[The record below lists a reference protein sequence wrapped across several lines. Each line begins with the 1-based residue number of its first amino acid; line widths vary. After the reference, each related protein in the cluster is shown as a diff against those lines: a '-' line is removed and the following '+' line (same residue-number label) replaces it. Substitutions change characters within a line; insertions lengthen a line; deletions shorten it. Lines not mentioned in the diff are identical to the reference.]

1 MLTGQE
7 TKCRL
12 PLQSAVPV
20 AYQSD
25 AFFSHNGT
33 NKERAQNEPRHCK
46 TDPPPETK
54 NPGALAGATGA
65 DRKTDTFTGQ
75 YYRKR
80 ADAATALCHAIA
92 ECDPRDACQIMA
104 AALDDLSAGMPG
116 APLFSY
122 LDAANWWSDLAS
134 EPELKA
140 YLLACWSRLSPRAQ
154 SNFLR
159 FIERRAAA

>member
-1 MLTGQE
+1 MATPGGPGQSSNNRGLA
-7 TKCRL
+7 C
-12 PLQSAVPV
+12 
-20 AYQSD
+20 
-25 AFFSHNGT
+25 
-33 NKERAQNEPRHCK
+33 
-46 TDPPPETK
+46 PPPATGAIGNIGKNRGLSNPDLHPENE